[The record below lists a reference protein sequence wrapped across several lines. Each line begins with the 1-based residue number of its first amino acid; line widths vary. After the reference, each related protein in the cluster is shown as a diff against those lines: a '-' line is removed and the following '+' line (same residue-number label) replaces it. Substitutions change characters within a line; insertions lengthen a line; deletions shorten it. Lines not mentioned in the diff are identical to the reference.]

1 MKFNKSGIS
10 VFIALYLAASM
21 SLAPALQAQTTQ
33 VVPRDAEMKLVL
45 NQQLSTKDTEEGQK
59 FTATVAEDVLAN
71 GRVLIRHGATVHGT
85 VTEVERP
92 KRLAGLAGK
101 AKMMLRFDTVQ
112 TINGERPLQ
121 ATIISVHDPAKVT
134 ADKDED
140 KNTKTGDEG
149 QVESKSDIKD
159 ILTKGAIGVAA
170 GAVLGAIFGN
180 VSKGVLLGTIGGA
193 VAILAPKGKDVTL
206 QEGMG
211 LRVRLERDL
220 NVSVT

>member
-33 VVPRDAEMKLVL
+33 VVPRDTEMKLVL

-71 GRVLIRHGATVHGT
+71 GRVLIRHGASVHGT

-101 AKMMLRFDTVQ
+101 AKLMLRFDTVQ
-112 TINGERPLQ
+112 TISGERPMQ
-121 ATIISVHDPAKVT
+121 ASVVSVHDPAKV
-134 ADKDED
+134 ADDDQD

-170 GAVLGAIFGN
+170 GAVLGAVFGN

-211 LRVRLERDL
+211 LRVRLQRDL